1 MGGVIYNHGIKENAG
16 IFCHT
21 QSWAVIAECLLGNG
35 DQAYE
40 YYRAFMPAAY
50 NTRAEVREIEP
61 YVHCQT
67 TYATCNRNAGKSR
80 VPWLSGTAS
89 WSHHTALQWILGV
102 RPEIDGLR
110 IDPCIP
116 KQWPGFKMTRVFRGN
131 TLKIEVKNPA
141 NLSKGVKSLTVDGK
155 TIEGNFIPLDRLR
168 DGAKIV
174 AILG

>member
-1 MGGVIYNHGIKENAG
+1 MVGVIFNHGIKENAG

-67 TYATCNRNAGKSR
+67 TYSTCNRNAGKSAT
-80 VPWLSGTAS
+80 PWLSGTAS

-102 RPEIDGLR
+102 RPDVDGLR

-116 KQWPGFKMTRVFRGN
+116 KAWPGFSVTRVFRGK
-131 TLKIEVKNPA
+131 TVKIQVKNP
-141 NLSKGVKSLTVDGK
+141 NGVSKGVKSLVIDGK
-155 TIEGNFIPLDRLR
+155 TVGGDLAPLDRIK
-168 DGAKIV
+168 DGTRIV
-174 AILG
+174 ATLG